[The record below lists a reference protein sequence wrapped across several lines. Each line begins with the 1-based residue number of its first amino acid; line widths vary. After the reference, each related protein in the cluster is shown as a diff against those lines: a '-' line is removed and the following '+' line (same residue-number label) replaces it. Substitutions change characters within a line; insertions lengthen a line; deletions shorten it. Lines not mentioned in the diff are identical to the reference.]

1 MRKKLISFIILVIAL
16 SLLTIGL
23 INSEYL
29 VINTLYDQMSAFGP

>member
-1 MRKKLISFIILVIAL
+1 MRKKLISFIILVIAV

-29 VINTLYDQMSAFGP
+29 IINTLYDQMNGFLP

>member
-1 MRKKLISFIILVIAL
+1 MRKKLIGLIIFVIAL

-29 VINTLYDQMSAFGP
+29 IINSLYDQMNFIP

>member
-1 MRKKLISFIILVIAL
+1 MRKKLISFILLIVAI

-29 VINTLYDQMSAFGP
+29 IINALYDQMNAFVP

>member
-1 MRKKLISFIILVIAL
+1 MRKKLIGFMILIIAL

-29 VINTLYDQMSAFGP
+29 TINTLYNQMNIIP

>member
-1 MRKKLISFIILVIAL
+1 MRKKLIGFIILIVAL

-29 VINTLYDQMSAFGP
+29 IINTLYDQMNIIIP

>member
-1 MRKKLISFIILVIAL
+1 MRKKLISFIILIIAL

-29 VINTLYDQMSAFGP
+29 IINTHYDWMNNVIP

>member
-1 MRKKLISFIILVIAL
+1 MRKKLVGFIILIIAV

-29 VINTLYDQMSAFGP
+29 IISNLYDNMNILP